1 MGIIGKH
8 REACLGVLSGDDP
21 RVASALFVGEGVYDI
36 IYFRILGS
44 IDLPVKRRRC
54 FLDLILSSGIPLMEG
69 DLRPLFLGF

>member
-8 REACLGVLSGDDP
+8 REACFGVLTCDDP
-21 RVASALFVGEGVYDI
+21 RVASALFVGEGAYNI

-54 FLDLILSSGIPLMEG
+54 FLYLILSGGIPLMKC